1 MRLPVWLGR
10 QPPIVVLALGLALV
24 AGLGYLA
31 SATSGAF
38 SPMLFYLIPVSLA
51 AWYGRRPVGLAVA
64 LAGAVALAWGP
75 LAAARPHPTYPY
87 WGLVGDAAALVVVAL
102 ALAGLRRSRDR
113 ERELARTDRL
123 TGVANGR
130 AFYELAA
137 FELTRARRYH
147 HPFSVAYLDIDDFQM
162 VNDALGHSAGDALLR
177 TIATALQL
185 ALRHSDII
193 ARVGGDEF
201 IVLLPETP
209 SAPARLVV
217 GKLQQVLASVVAP
230 HGLPLQASIGVATYL
245 IPPES
250 VDALVHGSD
259 ALMHAVKKRGKN
271 GVEHTTFN

>member
-1 MRLPVWLGR
+1 VRLPVWLGR
-10 QPPIVVLALGLALV
+10 QPPVVVLALGLALV

-31 SATSGAF
+31 HLSGGAF
-38 SPMLFYLIPVSLA
+38 SPLLLDLVPVSLA
-51 AWYGRRPVGLAVA
+51 AWYGRRPVGVAVA
-64 LAGAVALAWGP
+64 LAGGLALAWGQWAP
-75 LAAARPHPTYPY
+75 ARSHSLSSD
-87 WGLVGDAAALVVVAL
+87 WGVVGEAAALVVLAL
-102 ALAGLRRSRDR
+102 ALAGLRQSQDR

-209 SAPARLVV
+209 SAPARLVI

-230 HGLPLQASIGVATYL
+230 HGLPLQASFGVATYL